1 MGIYLDNA
9 ATSFPK
15 PKEVATAVYDFMV
28 NNGTSSGRGSY
39 KKAMQSDYIVYECR
53 KLIGKLFNF
62 DNPKKVVL
70 TSNVTDSLNIAM
82 RGILKEND
90 HVITS
95 SLEHNAV
102 WRCLKTLERDINIK
116 IDTVECSK
124 DGITNSQDIKKYI
137 KKDTALIVFTQASNV
152 LGTIQPIREI
162 GAIAREHNI
171 PFLVDSAQS
180 AGAMKI
186 DVKEDNIDILAF
198 TGHKSLLGPM
208 GTGGLI
214 INTDIDIK
222 PLKAGGT
229 GGDSAYEYQPDYYPN
244 HLETGTSNVSG
255 IAGLREAI
263 KFLNKDKGMSIE
275 KLPRYYTELER
286 RLEIIKRIHKGCNA
300 SDISD
305 MAYELMLDE
314 SNIHRDLRII
324 SDGEMSVMGQRVK
337 VEYRKQNDENGE
349 EYILSTAHPLFLVQ
363 NLEQIIALL
372 NGLKYSYEI
381 YGYKEYA
388 RETAVSIWMQLS
400 DYATNRI
407 LNELPKEELKIDIN
421 WYKMIADEAEE
432 RKRKLEEEEDY
443 IIDSFKTEEFIS
455 NLGKNKEH
463 SYLKNLKNPRK

>member
-62 DNPKKVVL
+62 DNPKKVVF

-124 DGITNSQDIKKYI
+124 DGITNPQDIKKYI

-162 GAIAREHNI
+162 GAIARDHNI

-263 KFLNKDKGMSIE
+263 KFLNKEGIENIHNKEKELTKYALE
-275 KLPRYYTELER
+275 KLETV
-286 RLEIIKRIHKGCNA
+286 K
-300 SDISD
+300 DI
-305 MAYELMLDE
+305 
-314 SNIHRDLRII
+314 
-324 SDGEMSVMGQRVK
+324 
-337 VEYRKQNDENGE
+337 
-349 EYILSTAHPLFLVQ
+349 
-363 NLEQIIALL
+363 
-372 NGLKYSYEI
+372 EI
-381 YGYKEYA
+381 YGPKDCEKMLSVISFNIKYKRPEDVGSILDQKYDIMLRA
-388 RETAVSIWMQLS
+388 GLHCAPTAHSVIGTKDRGTL
-400 DYATNRI
+400 RI
-407 LNELPKEELKIDIN
+407 GLGYFNKKEDIDKLVEALN
-421 WYKMIADEAEE
+421 
-432 RKRKLEEEEDY
+432 
-443 IIDSFKTEEFIS
+443 
-455 NLGKNKEH
+455 NL
-463 SYLKNLKNPRK
+463 

>member
-62 DNPKKVVL
+62 DNPKKVVF
-70 TSNVTDSLNIAM
+70 TSNVTDSLNIAI

-124 DGITNSQDIKKYI
+124 DGITNPQDIKKYI

-214 INTDIDIK
+214 INTNIDIK
-222 PLKAGGT
+222 QLKAGGT

-263 KFLNKDKGMSIE
+263 KFLNKEGIENIHNKEKELTKYALE
-275 KLPRYYTELER
+275 KLETV
-286 RLEIIKRIHKGCNA
+286 K
-300 SDISD
+300 DI
-305 MAYELMLDE
+305 
-314 SNIHRDLRII
+314 
-324 SDGEMSVMGQRVK
+324 
-337 VEYRKQNDENGE
+337 
-349 EYILSTAHPLFLVQ
+349 
-363 NLEQIIALL
+363 
-372 NGLKYSYEI
+372 EI
-381 YGYKEYA
+381 YGPRDCEKMLSVISFNIKDKRPEDVGSILDQKYDIMLRAGLHCAPTAHSVIGTKE
-388 RETAVSIWMQLS
+388 RGTL
-400 DYATNRI
+400 RI
-407 LNELPKEELKIDIN
+407 GLGYFNEKEDIDKLVEALN
-421 WYKMIADEAEE
+421 
-432 RKRKLEEEEDY
+432 
-443 IIDSFKTEEFIS
+443 
-455 NLGKNKEH
+455 NL
-463 SYLKNLKNPRK
+463 

>member
-62 DNPKKVVL
+62 DNPKKVIF

-124 DGITNSQDIKKYI
+124 DGITNPQDIKKYI

-214 INTDIDIK
+214 INTNIDIK

-263 KFLNKDKGMSIE
+263 KFLNKEGIENIHNKEKELTKYALE
-275 KLPRYYTELER
+275 KLETV
-286 RLEIIKRIHKGCNA
+286 K
-300 SDISD
+300 DI
-305 MAYELMLDE
+305 
-314 SNIHRDLRII
+314 
-324 SDGEMSVMGQRVK
+324 
-337 VEYRKQNDENGE
+337 
-349 EYILSTAHPLFLVQ
+349 
-363 NLEQIIALL
+363 
-372 NGLKYSYEI
+372 EI
-381 YGYKEYA
+381 YGPKDCEKMLSVISFNIKDKTPEDVGSILDQKYDIMLRAGLHCAPTAHSVIGTKE
-388 RETAVSIWMQLS
+388 RGTL
-400 DYATNRI
+400 RI
-407 LNELPKEELKIDIN
+407 GLGYFNEKEDIDKLVEALN
-421 WYKMIADEAEE
+421 
-432 RKRKLEEEEDY
+432 
-443 IIDSFKTEEFIS
+443 
-455 NLGKNKEH
+455 NL
-463 SYLKNLKNPRK
+463 

>member
-62 DNPKKVVL
+62 DNPKKVIF

-124 DGITNSQDIKKYI
+124 DGITNPQDIKKYI

-214 INTDIDIK
+214 INTNIDIK

-255 IAGLREAI
+255 IVGLREAI
-263 KFLNKDKGMSIE
+263 KFLNKEGIENIHNKEKELTKYALE
-275 KLPRYYTELER
+275 KLETV
-286 RLEIIKRIHKGCNA
+286 K
-300 SDISD
+300 DI
-305 MAYELMLDE
+305 
-314 SNIHRDLRII
+314 
-324 SDGEMSVMGQRVK
+324 
-337 VEYRKQNDENGE
+337 
-349 EYILSTAHPLFLVQ
+349 
-363 NLEQIIALL
+363 
-372 NGLKYSYEI
+372 EI
-381 YGYKEYA
+381 YGPKDCEKMLSVISFNIKDKRPEDVGSILDQKYDIMLRAGLHCAPTAHSVIGTKE
-388 RETAVSIWMQLS
+388 RGTL
-400 DYATNRI
+400 RI
-407 LNELPKEELKIDIN
+407 GLGYFNEKEDIDKLVEALN
-421 WYKMIADEAEE
+421 
-432 RKRKLEEEEDY
+432 
-443 IIDSFKTEEFIS
+443 
-455 NLGKNKEH
+455 NL
-463 SYLKNLKNPRK
+463 

>member
-124 DGITNSQDIKKYI
+124 DGITNPQDIKKYI

-263 KFLNKDKGMSIE
+263 KFLNKEGIENIHNKEKELTKYALE
-275 KLPRYYTELER
+275 KLETV
-286 RLEIIKRIHKGCNA
+286 K
-300 SDISD
+300 DI
-305 MAYELMLDE
+305 
-314 SNIHRDLRII
+314 
-324 SDGEMSVMGQRVK
+324 
-337 VEYRKQNDENGE
+337 
-349 EYILSTAHPLFLVQ
+349 
-363 NLEQIIALL
+363 
-372 NGLKYSYEI
+372 EI
-381 YGYKEYA
+381 YGPKDCEKMLSVISFNIKDKRPEDVGSILDQKYDIMLRAGLHCAPTAHSVIGTKE
-388 RETAVSIWMQLS
+388 RGTL
-400 DYATNRI
+400 RI
-407 LNELPKEELKIDIN
+407 GLGYFNEKEDIDKLVEALN
-421 WYKMIADEAEE
+421 
-432 RKRKLEEEEDY
+432 
-443 IIDSFKTEEFIS
+443 
-455 NLGKNKEH
+455 NL
-463 SYLKNLKNPRK
+463 

>member
-62 DNPKKVVL
+62 DNPKKVIF

-102 WRCLKTLERDINIK
+102 WRFLKTLERDINIK

-124 DGITNSQDIKKYI
+124 DGITNQQDIKKYI

-263 KFLNKDKGMSIE
+263 KFLNKEGIENIHNKEKELTKYALE
-275 KLPRYYTELER
+275 KLETV
-286 RLEIIKRIHKGCNA
+286 K
-300 SDISD
+300 DI
-305 MAYELMLDE
+305 
-314 SNIHRDLRII
+314 
-324 SDGEMSVMGQRVK
+324 
-337 VEYRKQNDENGE
+337 
-349 EYILSTAHPLFLVQ
+349 
-363 NLEQIIALL
+363 
-372 NGLKYSYEI
+372 EI
-381 YGYKEYA
+381 YGPKDCEKMLSVISFNIKDKRPEDVGSILDQKYDIMLRAGLHCAPTAHSVIGTKE
-388 RETAVSIWMQLS
+388 RGTL
-400 DYATNRI
+400 RI
-407 LNELPKEELKIDIN
+407 GLGYFNEKEDIDKLVEALN
-421 WYKMIADEAEE
+421 
-432 RKRKLEEEEDY
+432 
-443 IIDSFKTEEFIS
+443 
-455 NLGKNKEH
+455 NL
-463 SYLKNLKNPRK
+463 

>member
-15 PKEVATAVYDFMV
+15 PKAVADAVYDFMI

-62 DNPKKVVL
+62 ENPKKVVL
-70 TSNVTDSLNIAM
+70 TSNVTDSLNIAI

-116 IDTVECSK
+116 IDTVECSEE
-124 DGITNSQDIKKYI
+124 GITNQEDIKKYI
-137 KKDTALIVFTQASNV
+137 RKDTALIVFTQASNV
-152 LGTIQPIREI
+152 LGTIQPIKEI
-162 GAIAREHNI
+162 GKIARENNI
-171 PFLVDSAQS
+171 PFLVDAAQS

-263 KFLNKDKGMSIE
+263 KFLNKEGIE
-275 KLPRYYTELER
+275 
-286 RLEIIKRIHKGCNA
+286 
-300 SDISD
+300 
-305 MAYELMLDE
+305 
-314 SNIHRDLRII
+314 NIHNKEKELTKYALQKL
-324 SDGEMSVMGQRVK
+324 ETVK
-337 VEYRKQNDENGE
+337 D
-349 EYILSTAHPLFLVQ
+349 I
-363 NLEQIIALL
+363 
-372 NGLKYSYEI
+372 EI
-381 YGYKEYA
+381 YGPKDCEK
-388 RETAVSIWMQLS
+388 ILS
-400 DYATNRI
+400 VISFNIKDRKPEDVGRI
-407 LNELPKEELKIDIN
+407 LDQKYDIMLRAGLHCAPTAHSVINTKERGTLRIGIGYFNTKEDID
-421 WYKMIADEAEE
+421 KLVEA
-432 RKRKLEEEEDY
+432 LN
-443 IIDSFKTEEFIS
+443 
-455 NLGKNKEH
+455 NL
-463 SYLKNLKNPRK
+463 

>member
-62 DNPKKVVL
+62 NNPKKVVF

-124 DGITNSQDIKKYI
+124 DGITNQQDIKKYI

-263 KFLNKDKGMSIE
+263 KFLNKEGIENIHNKEKELTKYALE
-275 KLPRYYTELER
+275 KLETV
-286 RLEIIKRIHKGCNA
+286 K
-300 SDISD
+300 DI
-305 MAYELMLDE
+305 
-314 SNIHRDLRII
+314 
-324 SDGEMSVMGQRVK
+324 
-337 VEYRKQNDENGE
+337 
-349 EYILSTAHPLFLVQ
+349 
-363 NLEQIIALL
+363 
-372 NGLKYSYEI
+372 EI
-381 YGYKEYA
+381 YGPKDCEKMLSVISFNIKDKRPEDVGSILDQKYDIMLRAGLHCAPTAHSVIGTKE
-388 RETAVSIWMQLS
+388 RGTL
-400 DYATNRI
+400 RI
-407 LNELPKEELKIDIN
+407 GLGYFNEKEDIDKLVEALN
-421 WYKMIADEAEE
+421 
-432 RKRKLEEEEDY
+432 
-443 IIDSFKTEEFIS
+443 
-455 NLGKNKEH
+455 NL
-463 SYLKNLKNPRK
+463 

>member
-62 DNPKKVVL
+62 DNPKKVIF

-124 DGITNSQDIKKYI
+124 DGITNQQDIKKYI

-263 KFLNKDKGMSIE
+263 KFLNKECIENIHNKEKELTKYALE
-275 KLPRYYTELER
+275 KLETV
-286 RLEIIKRIHKGCNA
+286 K
-300 SDISD
+300 DI
-305 MAYELMLDE
+305 
-314 SNIHRDLRII
+314 
-324 SDGEMSVMGQRVK
+324 
-337 VEYRKQNDENGE
+337 
-349 EYILSTAHPLFLVQ
+349 
-363 NLEQIIALL
+363 
-372 NGLKYSYEI
+372 EI
-381 YGYKEYA
+381 YGPKDCEKMLSVISFNIKDKRPEDVGSILDQKYDIMLRAGLHCAPTTHSVIGTKE
-388 RETAVSIWMQLS
+388 RGTL
-400 DYATNRI
+400 RI
-407 LNELPKEELKIDIN
+407 GLGYFNEKEDIDKLVEALN
-421 WYKMIADEAEE
+421 
-432 RKRKLEEEEDY
+432 
-443 IIDSFKTEEFIS
+443 
-455 NLGKNKEH
+455 NL
-463 SYLKNLKNPRK
+463 

>member
-62 DNPKKVVL
+62 DNPKKVVF

-124 DGITNSQDIKKYI
+124 DGITNPQDIKKYI

-263 KFLNKDKGMSIE
+263 KFLNKEGIENIKKKKKELTKYALE
-275 KLPRYYTELER
+275 KLETV
-286 RLEIIKRIHKGCNA
+286 K
-300 SDISD
+300 DI
-305 MAYELMLDE
+305 
-314 SNIHRDLRII
+314 
-324 SDGEMSVMGQRVK
+324 
-337 VEYRKQNDENGE
+337 
-349 EYILSTAHPLFLVQ
+349 
-363 NLEQIIALL
+363 
-372 NGLKYSYEI
+372 EI
-381 YGYKEYA
+381 YGPKDCEKMLSVISFNIKDKRPEDVGSILDQKYDIMLRAGLHCAPTAHSVIGTKE
-388 RETAVSIWMQLS
+388 RGTL
-400 DYATNRI
+400 RI
-407 LNELPKEELKIDIN
+407 GLGYFNEKEDIDKLVEALN
-421 WYKMIADEAEE
+421 
-432 RKRKLEEEEDY
+432 
-443 IIDSFKTEEFIS
+443 
-455 NLGKNKEH
+455 NL
-463 SYLKNLKNPRK
+463 

>member
-15 PKEVATAVYDFMV
+15 PKEVADAVYDFMI

-53 KLIGKLFNF
+53 KLIGNLFNF
-62 DNPKKVVL
+62 DDPKKVVF
-70 TSNVTDSLNIAM
+70 TSNVTDSLNIAI

-102 WRCLKTLERDINIK
+102 WRCLKTLEKDINIK

-124 DGITNSQDIKKYI
+124 DGITNPEDIKKYI
-137 KKDTALIVFTQASNV
+137 RKDTALIVFTQASNV
-152 LGTIQPIREI
+152 LGTIQPIKEI
-162 GAIAREHNI
+162 GKIARENNI
-171 PFLVDSAQS
+171 VFLVDAAQS

-186 DVKEDNIDILAF
+186 DIKEDNIDILAF

-255 IAGLREAI
+255 IAGLRAAI
-263 KFLNKDKGMSIE
+263 KFLNKEGIDNIHNKE
-275 KLPRYYTELER
+275 KKLTKYALQ
-286 RLEIIKRIHKGCNA
+286 RLETVK
-300 SDISD
+300 DI
-305 MAYELMLDE
+305 
-314 SNIHRDLRII
+314 
-324 SDGEMSVMGQRVK
+324 
-337 VEYRKQNDENGE
+337 
-349 EYILSTAHPLFLVQ
+349 
-363 NLEQIIALL
+363 
-372 NGLKYSYEI
+372 EI
-381 YGYKEYA
+381 YGPKDCEK
-388 RETAVSIWMQLS
+388 ILS
-400 DYATNRI
+400 VI
-407 LNELPKEELKIDIN
+407 
-421 WYKMIADEAEE
+421 
-432 RKRKLEEEEDY
+432 
-443 IIDSFKTEEFIS
+443 SFNI
-455 NLGKNKEH
+455 KNKRPEDISTILDQKYDIMLRAGLHCAPTAH
-463 SYLKNLKNPRK
+463 SVINTKDRGSLRIGIGYFNTKDDIDKLVEALNNL

>member
-1 MGIYLDNA
+1 MAKARVSTGKIIFSIPSPVDTTGNNLNFNAIKYKSINPTQKLGI
-9 ATSFPK
+9 
-15 PKEVATAVYDFMV
+15 
-28 NNGTSSGRGSY
+28 
-39 KKAMQSDYIVYECR
+39 
-53 KLIGKLFNF
+53 
-62 DNPKKVVL
+62 DNPKKVVF

-124 DGITNSQDIKKYI
+124 DGITNPQDIKKYI

-263 KFLNKDKGMSIE
+263 KFLNKEGIENIHNKEKELTKYALE
-275 KLPRYYTELER
+275 KLETV
-286 RLEIIKRIHKGCNA
+286 K
-300 SDISD
+300 DI
-305 MAYELMLDE
+305 
-314 SNIHRDLRII
+314 
-324 SDGEMSVMGQRVK
+324 
-337 VEYRKQNDENGE
+337 
-349 EYILSTAHPLFLVQ
+349 
-363 NLEQIIALL
+363 
-372 NGLKYSYEI
+372 EI
-381 YGYKEYA
+381 YGPKDCEKMLSVISFNIKDKRPEDVGSILDQKYDIMLRAGLHCAPTAHSVIGTKE
-388 RETAVSIWMQLS
+388 RGTL
-400 DYATNRI
+400 RI
-407 LNELPKEELKIDIN
+407 GLGYFNEKEDIDKLVEALN
-421 WYKMIADEAEE
+421 
-432 RKRKLEEEEDY
+432 
-443 IIDSFKTEEFIS
+443 
-455 NLGKNKEH
+455 NL
-463 SYLKNLKNPRK
+463 

>member
-53 KLIGKLFNF
+53 KLIGNLFNF
-62 DNPKKVVL
+62 DDPKKVVF
-70 TSNVTDSLNIAM
+70 TSNVTDSLNIAI

-102 WRCLKTLERDINIK
+102 WRCLKTLEKDINIK

-124 DGITNSQDIKKYI
+124 DGITNPEDIKKYI
-137 KKDTALIVFTQASNV
+137 MKDTALIVFTQASNV

-263 KFLNKDKGMSIE
+263 KFLNKEGIENIHNKEKELTKYALE
-275 KLPRYYTELER
+275 KLETV
-286 RLEIIKRIHKGCNA
+286 K
-300 SDISD
+300 DI
-305 MAYELMLDE
+305 
-314 SNIHRDLRII
+314 
-324 SDGEMSVMGQRVK
+324 
-337 VEYRKQNDENGE
+337 
-349 EYILSTAHPLFLVQ
+349 
-363 NLEQIIALL
+363 
-372 NGLKYSYEI
+372 EI
-381 YGYKEYA
+381 YGPKDCEKMLSVISFNIKDKRPEDVGSILDQKYDIMLRAGLHCAPTAHSVIGTKE
-388 RETAVSIWMQLS
+388 RGTL
-400 DYATNRI
+400 RI
-407 LNELPKEELKIDIN
+407 GLGYFNEKEDIDKLVEALN
-421 WYKMIADEAEE
+421 
-432 RKRKLEEEEDY
+432 
-443 IIDSFKTEEFIS
+443 
-455 NLGKNKEH
+455 NL
-463 SYLKNLKNPRK
+463 

>member
-62 DNPKKVVL
+62 DNPKKVIF

-124 DGITNSQDIKKYI
+124 DGITNPQDIKKYI

-186 DVKEDNIDILAF
+186 DVKEENIDILAF

-214 INTDIDIK
+214 INTNIDIK

-263 KFLNKDKGMSIE
+263 KFLNKEGIENIHNKEKELTKYALE
-275 KLPRYYTELER
+275 KLETV
-286 RLEIIKRIHKGCNA
+286 K
-300 SDISD
+300 DI
-305 MAYELMLDE
+305 
-314 SNIHRDLRII
+314 
-324 SDGEMSVMGQRVK
+324 
-337 VEYRKQNDENGE
+337 
-349 EYILSTAHPLFLVQ
+349 
-363 NLEQIIALL
+363 
-372 NGLKYSYEI
+372 EI
-381 YGYKEYA
+381 YGPKDCEKMLSVISFNIKDKRPEDVGSILDQKYDIMLRAGLHCAPTAHSVIGTKE
-388 RETAVSIWMQLS
+388 RGTL
-400 DYATNRI
+400 RI
-407 LNELPKEELKIDIN
+407 GLGYFNEKEDIDKLVEALN
-421 WYKMIADEAEE
+421 
-432 RKRKLEEEEDY
+432 
-443 IIDSFKTEEFIS
+443 
-455 NLGKNKEH
+455 NL
-463 SYLKNLKNPRK
+463 

>member
-62 DNPKKVVL
+62 DNPKKVIF

-124 DGITNSQDIKKYI
+124 DGITNQQDIKKYI

-180 AGAMKI
+180 AGVLDI
-186 DVKEDNIDILAF
+186 DFKDLSLSALAF

-263 KFLNKDKGMSIE
+263 KFLNKEGIENIHNKEKELTKYALE
-275 KLPRYYTELER
+275 KLETV
-286 RLEIIKRIHKGCNA
+286 K
-300 SDISD
+300 DI
-305 MAYELMLDE
+305 
-314 SNIHRDLRII
+314 
-324 SDGEMSVMGQRVK
+324 
-337 VEYRKQNDENGE
+337 
-349 EYILSTAHPLFLVQ
+349 
-363 NLEQIIALL
+363 
-372 NGLKYSYEI
+372 EI
-381 YGYKEYA
+381 YGPKDCEKMLSVISFNIKDKRPEDVGSILDQKYNIMLRAGLHCAPTAHSVIGTKE
-388 RETAVSIWMQLS
+388 RGTL
-400 DYATNRI
+400 RI
-407 LNELPKEELKIDIN
+407 GLGYFNEKEDIDKLVEALN
-421 WYKMIADEAEE
+421 
-432 RKRKLEEEEDY
+432 
-443 IIDSFKTEEFIS
+443 
-455 NLGKNKEH
+455 NL
-463 SYLKNLKNPRK
+463 

>member
-62 DNPKKVVL
+62 DNPKKVVF

-124 DGITNSQDIKKYI
+124 DGITNPQDIKKYI

-263 KFLNKDKGMSIE
+263 KFLNKEGIENIHNKEKELTKYALE
-275 KLPRYYTELER
+275 KLETV
-286 RLEIIKRIHKGCNA
+286 K
-300 SDISD
+300 DI
-305 MAYELMLDE
+305 
-314 SNIHRDLRII
+314 
-324 SDGEMSVMGQRVK
+324 
-337 VEYRKQNDENGE
+337 
-349 EYILSTAHPLFLVQ
+349 
-363 NLEQIIALL
+363 
-372 NGLKYSYEI
+372 EI
-381 YGYKEYA
+381 YGPKDCEKMLSVISFNIKDKRPEDVGSILDQKYDIMLRAGLHCAPTAHSVIGTKE
-388 RETAVSIWMQLS
+388 RGTL
-400 DYATNRI
+400 RI
-407 LNELPKEELKIDIN
+407 GLGYFNEKEDIDKLVEALN
-421 WYKMIADEAEE
+421 
-432 RKRKLEEEEDY
+432 
-443 IIDSFKTEEFIS
+443 
-455 NLGKNKEH
+455 NL
-463 SYLKNLKNPRK
+463 

>member
-82 RGILKEND
+82 RGILKEHD
-90 HVITS
+90 HVITG
-95 SLEHNAV
+95 SLEHNEDG
-102 WRCLKTLERDINIK
+102 RCLKTPERDINIK

-124 DGITNSQDIKKYI
+124 DGITNPQDIKKYI

-263 KFLNKDKGMSIE
+263 KFLNKEGIENIHNKEKELTKYALE
-275 KLPRYYTELER
+275 KLETV
-286 RLEIIKRIHKGCNA
+286 K
-300 SDISD
+300 DI
-305 MAYELMLDE
+305 
-314 SNIHRDLRII
+314 
-324 SDGEMSVMGQRVK
+324 
-337 VEYRKQNDENGE
+337 
-349 EYILSTAHPLFLVQ
+349 
-363 NLEQIIALL
+363 
-372 NGLKYSYEI
+372 EI
-381 YGYKEYA
+381 YGPKDCEKMLSVISFNIKDKTPEDVGSILDQKYDIMLRAGLHCAPTAHSVIGTKDRGTLRIGLGYFNKKEDIDKLVEA
-388 RETAVSIWMQLS
+388 
-400 DYATNRI
+400 
-407 LNELPKEELKIDIN
+407 LN
-421 WYKMIADEAEE
+421 
-432 RKRKLEEEEDY
+432 
-443 IIDSFKTEEFIS
+443 
-455 NLGKNKEH
+455 NL
-463 SYLKNLKNPRK
+463 

>member
-62 DNPKKVVL
+62 DNPKKVVF

-124 DGITNSQDIKKYI
+124 DGITNPQDIKKYI

-214 INTDIDIK
+214 INTNIDIK

-263 KFLNKDKGMSIE
+263 KFLNKEGIENIHNKEKELTKYALE
-275 KLPRYYTELER
+275 KLETV
-286 RLEIIKRIHKGCNA
+286 K
-300 SDISD
+300 DI
-305 MAYELMLDE
+305 
-314 SNIHRDLRII
+314 
-324 SDGEMSVMGQRVK
+324 
-337 VEYRKQNDENGE
+337 
-349 EYILSTAHPLFLVQ
+349 
-363 NLEQIIALL
+363 
-372 NGLKYSYEI
+372 EI
-381 YGYKEYA
+381 YGPKDCEKMLSVISFNIKDKRPEDVGSILDQKYDIMLRAGLHCAPTAHSVIGTKE
-388 RETAVSIWMQLS
+388 RGTL
-400 DYATNRI
+400 RI
-407 LNELPKEELKIDIN
+407 GLGYFNEKEDIDKLVEALN
-421 WYKMIADEAEE
+421 
-432 RKRKLEEEEDY
+432 
-443 IIDSFKTEEFIS
+443 
-455 NLGKNKEH
+455 NL
-463 SYLKNLKNPRK
+463 

>member
-62 DNPKKVVL
+62 DNPKKVVF

-124 DGITNSQDIKKYI
+124 DGITNPQDIKKYI

-214 INTDIDIK
+214 INTNIDIK

-263 KFLNKDKGMSIE
+263 KFLNKEGIENIHNKEKELTKYALE
-275 KLPRYYTELER
+275 KLETV
-286 RLEIIKRIHKGCNA
+286 K
-300 SDISD
+300 DI
-305 MAYELMLDE
+305 
-314 SNIHRDLRII
+314 
-324 SDGEMSVMGQRVK
+324 
-337 VEYRKQNDENGE
+337 
-349 EYILSTAHPLFLVQ
+349 
-363 NLEQIIALL
+363 
-372 NGLKYSYEI
+372 EI
-381 YGYKEYA
+381 YGPKDCEKMLSVISFNIKYKRPEDVGSILDQKYDIMLRA
-388 RETAVSIWMQLS
+388 GLHCAPTAHSVIGTKERGTL
-400 DYATNRI
+400 RI
-407 LNELPKEELKIDIN
+407 GLGYFNEKEDIDKLVEALN
-421 WYKMIADEAEE
+421 
-432 RKRKLEEEEDY
+432 
-443 IIDSFKTEEFIS
+443 
-455 NLGKNKEH
+455 NL
-463 SYLKNLKNPRK
+463 

>member
-62 DNPKKVVL
+62 DNPKKVVF

-124 DGITNSQDIKKYI
+124 DGITNPQDIKKYI

-263 KFLNKDKGMSIE
+263 KFLNKEGIE
-275 KLPRYYTELER
+275 
-286 RLEIIKRIHKGCNA
+286 
-300 SDISD
+300 
-305 MAYELMLDE
+305 
-314 SNIHRDLRII
+314 NIHNKEKELTKYALKKL
-324 SDGEMSVMGQRVK
+324 ETVK
-337 VEYRKQNDENGE
+337 D
-349 EYILSTAHPLFLVQ
+349 I
-363 NLEQIIALL
+363 
-372 NGLKYSYEI
+372 EI
-381 YGYKEYA
+381 YGPKDCEKMLSVISFNIKDKRPEDVGSILDQKYDIMLRAGLHCAPTAHSVIGTKE
-388 RETAVSIWMQLS
+388 RGTL
-400 DYATNRI
+400 RI
-407 LNELPKEELKIDIN
+407 GLGYFNKKEDIDKLVEALN
-421 WYKMIADEAEE
+421 
-432 RKRKLEEEEDY
+432 
-443 IIDSFKTEEFIS
+443 
-455 NLGKNKEH
+455 NL
-463 SYLKNLKNPRK
+463 

>member
-62 DNPKKVVL
+62 DNPKKVIF

-124 DGITNSQDIKKYI
+124 DGITNPQDIKKYI

-263 KFLNKDKGMSIE
+263 KFLNKEGIENIHNKEKELTKYALE
-275 KLPRYYTELER
+275 KLETV
-286 RLEIIKRIHKGCNA
+286 K
-300 SDISD
+300 DI
-305 MAYELMLDE
+305 
-314 SNIHRDLRII
+314 
-324 SDGEMSVMGQRVK
+324 
-337 VEYRKQNDENGE
+337 
-349 EYILSTAHPLFLVQ
+349 
-363 NLEQIIALL
+363 
-372 NGLKYSYEI
+372 EI
-381 YGYKEYA
+381 YGPRDCEKMLSVISFNIKDKRPEDVGSILDQKYDIMLRAGLHCAPTAHSVIGTKE
-388 RETAVSIWMQLS
+388 RGTL
-400 DYATNRI
+400 RI
-407 LNELPKEELKIDIN
+407 GLGYFNEKEDIDKLVEALN
-421 WYKMIADEAEE
+421 
-432 RKRKLEEEEDY
+432 
-443 IIDSFKTEEFIS
+443 
-455 NLGKNKEH
+455 NL
-463 SYLKNLKNPRK
+463 

>member
-15 PKEVATAVYDFMV
+15 PKEVATAVYGFMV

-62 DNPKKVVL
+62 DNPKKVVF

-95 SLEHNAV
+95 GLEHNAV

-124 DGITNSQDIKKYI
+124 DGITNPQDIKKYI

-162 GAIAREHNI
+162 GVIAREYNI

-263 KFLNKDKGMSIE
+263 KFLNKEGIENIHNKEKELTKYALE
-275 KLPRYYTELER
+275 KLETV
-286 RLEIIKRIHKGCNA
+286 K
-300 SDISD
+300 DI
-305 MAYELMLDE
+305 
-314 SNIHRDLRII
+314 
-324 SDGEMSVMGQRVK
+324 
-337 VEYRKQNDENGE
+337 
-349 EYILSTAHPLFLVQ
+349 
-363 NLEQIIALL
+363 
-372 NGLKYSYEI
+372 EI
-381 YGYKEYA
+381 YGPKDCEKMLSVISFNIKDKRPEDVGSILDQKYDIMLRAGLHCAPTAHSVIGTKE
-388 RETAVSIWMQLS
+388 RGTL
-400 DYATNRI
+400 RI
-407 LNELPKEELKIDIN
+407 GLGYFNEKEDIDKLVEALN
-421 WYKMIADEAEE
+421 
-432 RKRKLEEEEDY
+432 
-443 IIDSFKTEEFIS
+443 
-455 NLGKNKEH
+455 NL
-463 SYLKNLKNPRK
+463 

>member
-15 PKEVATAVYDFMV
+15 PKEVADAVYDFMI

-53 KLIGKLFNF
+53 KLIGNLFNF
-62 DNPKKVVL
+62 DDPKKVVF
-70 TSNVTDSLNIAM
+70 TSNITDSLNIAI

-102 WRCLKTLERDINIK
+102 WRCLKTLEKDINIK

-124 DGITNSQDIKKYI
+124 DGITNPEDIKKYI
-137 KKDTALIVFTQASNV
+137 RKDTALIVFTQASNV
-152 LGTIQPIREI
+152 LGTIQPVKEI
-162 GAIAREHNI
+162 GKIARENNI
-171 PFLVDSAQS
+171 VFLVDAAQS

-186 DVKEDNIDILAF
+186 DIKEDNIDILAF

-255 IAGLREAI
+255 IAGLRAAI
-263 KFLNKDKGMSIE
+263 KFLNREGIDNIHNKE
-275 KLPRYYTELER
+275 KELTKYALQ
-286 RLEIIKRIHKGCNA
+286 RLETVKDIEVYGPKDCEKILSVISFNIKNKRPE
-300 SDISD
+300 DISTILD
-305 MAYELMLDE
+305 QKYDIMLRAGLHCAPTAHSVINTKDRG
-314 SNIHRDLRII
+314 SLRIGI
-324 SDGEMSVMGQRVK
+324 GYFNTKDDIDK
-337 VEYRKQNDENGE
+337 LVEALN
-349 EYILSTAHPLFLVQ
+349 
-363 NLEQIIALL
+363 NL
-372 NGLKYSYEI
+372 
-381 YGYKEYA
+381 
-388 RETAVSIWMQLS
+388 
-400 DYATNRI
+400 
-407 LNELPKEELKIDIN
+407 
-421 WYKMIADEAEE
+421 
-432 RKRKLEEEEDY
+432 
-443 IIDSFKTEEFIS
+443 
-455 NLGKNKEH
+455 
-463 SYLKNLKNPRK
+463 

>member
-62 DNPKKVVL
+62 DNPKKVIF

-124 DGITNSQDIKKYI
+124 DGITNPQDIKKYI

-214 INTDIDIK
+214 INTNIDIK

-263 KFLNKDKGMSIE
+263 KFLNKEGIENIHNKEKELTKYALE
-275 KLPRYYTELER
+275 KLETV
-286 RLEIIKRIHKGCNA
+286 K
-300 SDISD
+300 DI
-305 MAYELMLDE
+305 
-314 SNIHRDLRII
+314 
-324 SDGEMSVMGQRVK
+324 
-337 VEYRKQNDENGE
+337 
-349 EYILSTAHPLFLVQ
+349 
-363 NLEQIIALL
+363 
-372 NGLKYSYEI
+372 EI
-381 YGYKEYA
+381 YGPKDCEKMLSVISFNIKDKRPEDVGSILDQKYDIMLRAGLHCAPTTHSVIGTKE
-388 RETAVSIWMQLS
+388 RGTL
-400 DYATNRI
+400 RI
-407 LNELPKEELKIDIN
+407 GLGYFNEKEDIDKLVEALN
-421 WYKMIADEAEE
+421 
-432 RKRKLEEEEDY
+432 
-443 IIDSFKTEEFIS
+443 
-455 NLGKNKEH
+455 NL
-463 SYLKNLKNPRK
+463 

>member
-62 DNPKKVVL
+62 DNPKKVIF

-95 SLEHNAV
+95 SLEQYAV

-124 DGITNSQDIKKYI
+124 DGITNPQDIKKYI

-214 INTDIDIK
+214 INTNIDIK

-263 KFLNKDKGMSIE
+263 KFLNKEGIENIHNKEKELTKYALE
-275 KLPRYYTELER
+275 KLETV
-286 RLEIIKRIHKGCNA
+286 K
-300 SDISD
+300 DI
-305 MAYELMLDE
+305 
-314 SNIHRDLRII
+314 
-324 SDGEMSVMGQRVK
+324 
-337 VEYRKQNDENGE
+337 
-349 EYILSTAHPLFLVQ
+349 
-363 NLEQIIALL
+363 
-372 NGLKYSYEI
+372 EI
-381 YGYKEYA
+381 YGPKDCEKMLSVISFNIKDKRPEDVGSILDQKYDIMLRAGLHCAPTAHSVIGTKE
-388 RETAVSIWMQLS
+388 RGTL
-400 DYATNRI
+400 RI
-407 LNELPKEELKIDIN
+407 GLGYFNEKEDIDKLVEALN
-421 WYKMIADEAEE
+421 
-432 RKRKLEEEEDY
+432 
-443 IIDSFKTEEFIS
+443 
-455 NLGKNKEH
+455 NL
-463 SYLKNLKNPRK
+463 

>member
-62 DNPKKVVL
+62 DNPKKVVF

-124 DGITNSQDIKKYI
+124 DGITNPQDIKKYI

-263 KFLNKDKGMSIE
+263 KFLNKEGIENIHNKEKELTKYALE
-275 KLPRYYTELER
+275 KLETV
-286 RLEIIKRIHKGCNA
+286 K
-300 SDISD
+300 DI
-305 MAYELMLDE
+305 
-314 SNIHRDLRII
+314 
-324 SDGEMSVMGQRVK
+324 
-337 VEYRKQNDENGE
+337 
-349 EYILSTAHPLFLVQ
+349 
-363 NLEQIIALL
+363 
-372 NGLKYSYEI
+372 EI
-381 YGYKEYA
+381 YGPKDCEKMLSVISFNIKDKTPEDVGSILDQKYDIMLRAGLHCAPTAHSVIGTKE
-388 RETAVSIWMQLS
+388 RGTL
-400 DYATNRI
+400 RI
-407 LNELPKEELKIDIN
+407 GLGYFNEKEDIDKLVEALN
-421 WYKMIADEAEE
+421 
-432 RKRKLEEEEDY
+432 
-443 IIDSFKTEEFIS
+443 
-455 NLGKNKEH
+455 NL
-463 SYLKNLKNPRK
+463 